1 MTAKRILLTL
11 ALTILLTACQ
21 PGTTRIER
29 HPNPANYMHRLD
41 ALPSYNP
48 ANYNQW
54 QVDLR
59 SADLSEL
66 DLSNA
71 LDTLMKASF
80 DSQTRWPAE
89 NLMPAGFDWRLI
101 MEMGKNPG
109 LGLRTLHEQ
118 GITGK
123 GVGIAIIDATLL
135 VDHIEYIDRLKL
147 YDETWEVSLL
157 DAMSI
162 HGSATASIAVGKN
175 VGAAPGADLYYFAT
189 EICFGK
195 DRIDFACLAKTI
207 QHVLDVNNNL
217 PADQK
222 IRVLSISVGWKPGDY
237 GYDEIIAAVNDA
249 SKAGIFVVSTTLEQT
264 TGFELWGLG
273 REPLADSDRF
283 EAYMP
288 ALSWERLFYAQA
300 LPEKMLLVPTDSRT
314 LASPTGL
321 QDYAF
326 YRDGGI
332 SWAVPYLAGV
342 YALAAQV
349 DPQVTPEIFLQSAFE
364 TGQTVPLQQNG
375 RSYLLGIILDP
386 VALIARLLK

>member
-1 MTAKRILLTL
+1 MTVKRILLTL
-11 ALTILLTACQ
+11 ILTMLLTSCQ
-21 PGTTRIER
+21 PGTTGIAR
-29 HPNPANYMHRLD
+29 HPSPANYMHRLD
-41 ALPSYNP
+41 ALPISDP
-48 ANYNQW
+48 ASYNQW

-59 SADLSEL
+59 SADLSQL

-80 DSQTRWPAE
+80 DSQTRWPVE
-89 NLMPAGFDWRLI
+89 NQMPVGFDWRQI
-101 MEMGKNPG
+101 MELGKNPG
-109 LGLRTLHEQ
+109 LGLRSLHEQ

-189 EICFGK
+189 EFCFGK
-195 DRIDFACLAKTI
+195 DQINLACVAKAI
-207 QHVLDVNNNL
+207 QHVLDINDNL
-217 PADQK
+217 PAEQK
-222 IRVLSISVGWKPGDY
+222 IRVLSISIGWMPGDD
-237 GYDEIIAAVNDA
+237 GFDEIVAAVNDA
-249 SKAGIFVVSTTLEQT
+249 SEAGIFVVYTTLEQT
-264 TGFELWGLG
+264 MGVELWGLG
-273 REPLADSDRF
+273 RDPLADSDRF
-283 EAYMP
+283 ESYMP

-300 LPEKMLLVPTDSRT
+300 VPEKMLLVPIDSRT
-314 LASPTGL
+314 LAGPTGL

-342 YALAAQV
+342 YALAVQV
-349 DPQVTPEIFLQSAFE
+349 DAQVTPEIFLQLALE
-364 TGQTVPLQQNG
+364 TGQTIPLQQNG
-375 RSYLLGIILDP
+375 RSYLLGTILDP
-386 VALIARLLK
+386 VALMARLQK